1 MKFPDFDLN
10 KLHHPAHVRERP
22 LRPCREERRMR
33 VLQVED
39 DAKTAQTVAMIL
51 KSDGHDCD
59 TADCGNLDT
68 DMTVNADILT

>member
-1 MKFPDFDLN
+1 
-10 KLHHPAHVRERP
+10 
-22 LRPCREERRMR
+22 MR